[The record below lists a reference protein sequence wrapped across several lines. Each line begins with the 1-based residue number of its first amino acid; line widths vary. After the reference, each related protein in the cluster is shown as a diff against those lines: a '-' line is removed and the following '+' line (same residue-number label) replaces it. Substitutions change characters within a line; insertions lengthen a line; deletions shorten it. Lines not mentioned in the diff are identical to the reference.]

1 MLYNRSNGLGDGSVT
16 EEELVTW
23 GENEKIAYLEKEVA
37 SLMQDNRIL
46 NDIIERQDDKIEE
59 LVKRIRNLAVQ
70 QSFELIRKAV
80 I

>member
-1 MLYNRSNGLGDGSVT
+1 MT
-16 EEELVTW
+16 EQELVTW

-70 QSFELIRKAV
+70 QSFELVKRAV

>member
-1 MLYNRSNGLGDGSVT
+1 MT
-16 EEELVTW
+16 EEDLVTW

-46 NDIIERQDDKIEE
+46 NEIIERQDDKIEE

-70 QSFELIRKAV
+70 QSFELVKRAV

>member
-1 MLYNRSNGLGDGSVT
+1 MT
-16 EEELVTW
+16 EAELITW

>member
-1 MLYNRSNGLGDGSVT
+1 MT
-16 EEELVTW
+16 EAELITW

-37 SLMQDNRIL
+37 SLKQDNRIL

>member
-1 MLYNRSNGLGDGSVT
+1 MT
-16 EEELVTW
+16 EEDLRTW
-23 GENEKIAYLEKEVA
+23 GEDEKIAYLEKEVA

-70 QSFELIRKAV
+70 QSFELVRKAV
-80 I
+80 M

>member
-1 MLYNRSNGLGDGSVT
+1 MT
-16 EEELVTW
+16 EEDLVTW

-59 LVKRIRNLAVQ
+59 LVKSIRNLAVQ
-70 QSFELIRKAV
+70 QSFELVKRAI

>member
-1 MLYNRSNGLGDGSVT
+1 MT

>member
-1 MLYNRSNGLGDGSVT
+1 MT
-16 EEELVTW
+16 EEDLITW

-70 QSFELIRKAV
+70 QSFELVRKAV
-80 I
+80 M

>member
-1 MLYNRSNGLGDGSVT
+1 MT
-16 EEELVTW
+16 EEDLVTW

-70 QSFELIRKAV
+70 QSFELVRKAV
-80 I
+80 M

>member
-1 MLYNRSNGLGDGSVT
+1 MT
-16 EEELVTW
+16 EQELVTW
-23 GENEKIAYLEKEVA
+23 GENEKIAYIEKEVA

-46 NDIIERQDDKIEE
+46 NEIIERQDDKIEE

-70 QSFELIRKAV
+70 QSFELVKRAV

>member
-1 MLYNRSNGLGDGSVT
+1 MT
-16 EEELVTW
+16 EAELVTW

-70 QSFELIRKAV
+70 QSFELVRKAV
-80 I
+80 M

>member
-1 MLYNRSNGLGDGSVT
+1 MT
-16 EEELVTW
+16 EEELRTW

-37 SLMQDNRIL
+37 SLMQDNRII

-70 QSFELIRKAV
+70 QSFELVKRAI

>member
-1 MLYNRSNGLGDGSVT
+1 MT
-16 EEELVTW
+16 EEELITW

-70 QSFELIRKAV
+70 QIFELVRKAV
-80 I
+80 M

>member
-1 MLYNRSNGLGDGSVT
+1 MT
-16 EEELVTW
+16 EENLVTW

-70 QSFELIRKAV
+70 QSFELVKKAV
-80 I
+80 V

>member
-1 MLYNRSNGLGDGSVT
+1 VT
-16 EEELVTW
+16 EQELVTW

-46 NDIIERQDDKIEE
+46 NDIIERQDDKINE

-70 QSFELIRKAV
+70 QSFELVKRAV

>member
-1 MLYNRSNGLGDGSVT
+1 MT
-16 EEELVTW
+16 EAELITW
-23 GENEKIAYLEKEVA
+23 GENEKIAYLEKEVH

-70 QSFELIRKAV
+70 QSFELVRKAV
-80 I
+80 M

>member
-1 MLYNRSNGLGDGSVT
+1 MT
-16 EEELVTW
+16 EQELITW
-23 GENEKIAYLEKEVA
+23 GESEKIAYLEKEVA

-70 QSFELIRKAV
+70 QSFELVKRAI

>member
-1 MLYNRSNGLGDGSVT
+1 MT
-16 EEELVTW
+16 EEELITW

-37 SLMQDNRIL
+37 SFMQDNRIL

-70 QSFELIRKAV
+70 QSFELVRKAV
-80 I
+80 M

>member
-1 MLYNRSNGLGDGSVT
+1 MT
-16 EEELVTW
+16 ESELITW

-70 QSFELIRKAV
+70 QSFELVRKAV
-80 I
+80 M

>member
-1 MLYNRSNGLGDGSVT
+1 MT
-16 EEELVTW
+16 EAELITW

-70 QSFELIRKAV
+70 QSYELVKRAI

>member
-1 MLYNRSNGLGDGSVT
+1 MT
-16 EEELVTW
+16 EEDLVTW

-46 NDIIERQDDKIEE
+46 NDIIERQDDKIEA

-70 QSFELIRKAV
+70 QSFELVRKAV
-80 I
+80 M

>member
-1 MLYNRSNGLGDGSVT
+1 MT
-16 EEELVTW
+16 EAELITW

-59 LVKRIRNLAVQ
+59 LVKRIRSLAVQ
-70 QSFELIRKAV
+70 QSFELVRRAI

>member
-1 MLYNRSNGLGDGSVT
+1 MT
-16 EEELVTW
+16 EEELITW

>member
-1 MLYNRSNGLGDGSVT
+1 MI
-16 EEELVTW
+16 EEDLRTW

-70 QSFELIRKAV
+70 QSFELVKRAI

>member
-1 MLYNRSNGLGDGSVT
+1 MT
-16 EEELVTW
+16 EQELITW
-23 GENEKIAYLEKEVA
+23 GESEKIAYLEKEVA

-70 QSFELIRKAV
+70 QSFELVRKAV
-80 I
+80 M

>member
-1 MLYNRSNGLGDGSVT
+1 MT
-16 EEELVTW
+16 EQELVTW

-46 NDIIERQDDKIEE
+46 NEIIERQDDKIEE

-70 QSFELIRKAV
+70 QSFELVKKAV

>member
-1 MLYNRSNGLGDGSVT
+1 MT
-16 EEELVTW
+16 EAELITW

-46 NDIIERQDDKIEE
+46 NDIIGRQDDKIEE

>member
-1 MLYNRSNGLGDGSVT
+1 MT
-16 EEELVTW
+16 EEDLVTW
-23 GENEKIAYLEKEVA
+23 GENDKIAYLEKEVA

-70 QSFELIRKAV
+70 QSFELVKRAI

>member
-1 MLYNRSNGLGDGSVT
+1 MT
-16 EEELVTW
+16 EEELRTW

-70 QSFELIRKAV
+70 QSFELVRKAV
-80 I
+80 M

>member
-1 MLYNRSNGLGDGSVT
+1 MT
-16 EEELVTW
+16 EEDLVTW

-70 QSFELIRKAV
+70 QSFELVKKAV

>member
-1 MLYNRSNGLGDGSVT
+1 MT
-16 EEELVTW
+16 EEDLVTW

-59 LVKRIRNLAVQ
+59 LVKRIRSLAVQ
-70 QSFELIRKAV
+70 QRFELVRKAV
-80 I
+80 M